1 MTSSVISV
9 TELKTVDVNK
19 LLSDKDYKI
28 FFPTACNDCTSE
40 KGFNRRIFL
49 LTGVAK
55 KKQADE
61 ATQDYLCEYFF
72 RQYKIINTF
81 FRSSDK
87 KFYAESA
94 SCQNCQSTSIVFGV
108 DTDYFSSL
116 FGFSKNEEI
125 Y

>member
-1 MTSSVISV
+1 MTSSLITT

-19 LLSDKDYKI
+19 LLNDKDYNI
-28 FFPTACNDCTSE
+28 FVPTVCNDCGNE

-49 LTGVAK
+49 LTGVPK
-55 KKQADE
+55 KKQANE
-61 ATQDYLCEYFF
+61 ATQNYLCEYFF

-81 FRSSDK
+81 FRNSDK
-87 KFYAESA
+87 KFFAESA

-116 FGFSKNEEI
+116 LGFSKKNE
-125 Y
+125 